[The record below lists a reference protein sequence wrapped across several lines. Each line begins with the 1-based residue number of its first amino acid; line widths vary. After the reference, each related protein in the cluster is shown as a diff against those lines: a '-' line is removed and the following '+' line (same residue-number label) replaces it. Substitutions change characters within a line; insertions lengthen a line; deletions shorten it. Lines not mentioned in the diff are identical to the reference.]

1 MLSNW
6 TIKMKLF
13 ALGGLAAVVLAA
25 LGIYAD
31 DTVTEV
37 KVDGKKYNRI
47 ILQKDL
53 VADVLPPPQYIIES
67 YLVVHLLQRS
77 QSKDETAALLDKL
90 AALRSEYDTR
100 HAFWEKSLED
110 GPMKSE
116 LLKAS
121 YEPVRRFYALIERQ
135 LVPALERKDAAAIAS
150 VMEELDQA
158 YAQHRAAIDRTI
170 EMAVKEAASVER
182 ETSALVAARSR
193 MLVGIIGVSVAL
205 LIVLGLAISRSIL
218 RPIHATVQLIQDV
231 AEGEGDL
238 TRRLDEQGRDEL
250 ATLSRSFNTFVE
262 KLHDMMIDIRR
273 SATAVTSASQRVAAS
288 AEQISSG
295 AQEQASSLEQTAAS
309 LEEITAAVRQN
320 SQSAQQAAQLAQ
332 TSRNTAEQGGQDVQQ
347 AVAAMREINTASKRI
362 AEIITT
368 IDEIAFQTNV
378 LALNAAVEA
387 ARAGEQGRGFAVV
400 AAEVGNLSQRSAAAA
415 KEIKSL
421 INEAVVLVDE
431 GGVQVNRSG
440 QTLSDIVTSVKR
452 VTDIVGEIAAASTE
466 QATGVEQVNTAVTQ
480 MDSVTQNNASE
491 TEALA
496 ETASTL
502 SSRAHDLLSVVS
514 RFRLRERGGQAEDE
528 GTAPPR
534 RHVVPPPARRP
545 FRKASPSRVRR
556 PEPEASG
563 GAAEMDRIMSE
574 AGGGGGSAGAMDG
587 FEEV

>member
-13 ALGGLAAVVLAA
+13 ALGGLGAAVLAA

-31 DTVTEV
+31 DTVREV
-37 KVDGKKYNRI
+37 KVDGANYDRI

-53 VADVLPPPQYIIES
+53 VADILPPPEYIIES
-67 YLVVHLLQRS
+67 YLVAHLLQRS
-77 QSKDETAALLDKL
+77 QSKDETTTLLDKM

-100 HAFWEKSLED
+100 HAFWDKALPE
-110 GPMKSE
+110 GPMRTE
-116 LLKAS
+116 LLRNS
-121 YEPVRRFYALIERQ
+121 YEPARRFFAVVERQ
-135 LVPALERKDAAAIAS
+135 FIPAVERKDPQAVAAA
-150 VMEELDQA
+150 MGELDEA
-158 YAQHRAAIDRTI
+158 YAQHRAAIDRTV
-170 EMAVKEAASVER
+170 EMAVKESVSIER
-182 ETSALVAARSR
+182 ETSALVAFRSR
-193 MLVGIIGVSVAL
+193 TLVVIVIASVAALVL
-205 LIVLGLAISRSIL
+205 LGWAIARSIL

-320 SQSAQQAAQLAQ
+320 SQNAQQAAQLAQ

-514 RFRLRERGGQAEDE
+514 RFRLRERGSQAEDE

>member
-100 HAFWEKSLED
+100 HAFWEKLLED

-135 LVPALERKDAAAIAS
+135 LVPALERKDAAAIAA
-150 VMEELDQA
+150 VMDELDQA

-320 SQSAQQAAQLAQ
+320 SQNAQQAAQLAQ

-514 RFRLRERGGQAEDE
+514 RFRLRERGGPAEDE